1 MAITPKQELRQGQTL
16 VMTPQLRQAIKL
28 LQLSNLDLAA
38 YLDEELEQNPLL
50 EAVDPDR
57 EASEQPTE
65 EGIAEGDKPGP
76 VDVLGAA
83 EKDDL
88 PQPNEAPLDTD
99 YENLYTND
107 SAAEASDQGSG
118 GGYDSYI
125 SGRGGALGFDNRDF
139 DLEQTL
145 TSEISRRDYLFRQLN
160 VEIDDPV
167 DRLIG
172 AHLIEMVDEAGYL
185 AGDLEPVARIMGCEV
200 SRVER
205 TVGLLQDLDPAG
217 MFARNLSECLAL
229 QLAERDRLDP
239 VMRLFLDHLNLVAE
253 GDIKGLMKV
262 CGVDAEDVRQ
272 MIVEIKE
279 LNPKPGLGFSEQVVH
294 TLVPDVFVRQNNDGS
309 WRIELNND
317 TLPRVL
323 VNSRYCAEVR
333 DRAMTKEDKAYISD
347 CLNTANWLVKSLD
360 QRAKTILRVASEL
373 VRQQDGFF
381 AHGVEFLRPLT
392 LRDIAAAI
400 DMHESTVSRVTS
412 NKYMATPR
420 GTFELKYFFTPAIAS
435 SNGSESHSA
444 EAVRHRIKAL
454 IDQESTDVVL
464 SDDKIAE
471 VLGGQGIDIARRT
484 VAKYREA
491 MRIPSSVLR
500 RRHIR
505 SRM

>member
-1 MAITPKQELRQGQTL
+1 LAITPKQELRQGQTL

-50 EAVDPDR
+50 EAVEPDR
-57 EASEQPTE
+57 EAAEQPAE
-65 EGIAEGDKPGP
+65 EGAEGSDEGDP
-76 VDVLGAA
+76 VDALAA
-83 EKDDL
+83 D
-88 PQPNEAPLDTD
+88 QAPLEAN

-107 SAAEASDQGSG
+107 SAADGAGGEG

-125 SGRGGALGFDNRDF
+125 SGRGGSRSFDDGDF
-139 DLEQTL
+139 DLVQTL
-145 TSEISRRDYLFRQLN
+145 SSETSRRDTLFRQLN

-172 AHLIEMVDEAGYL
+172 AYLIDMLDEAGYL
-185 AGDLEPVARIMGCEV
+185 SADLEPVARIMGCEV

-205 TVGLLQDLDPAG
+205 TVALLQDLDPPG
-217 MFARNLSECLAL
+217 MFARNLRECLAL

-239 VMRLFLDHLNLVAE
+239 VMRLFLDHLDLVAE
-253 GDIKGLMKV
+253 GDVGALTKV
-262 CGVDAEDVRQ
+262 CGVDAEDVLQ
-272 MIVEIKE
+272 MIAEIKE
-279 LNPKPGLGFSEQVVH
+279 LNPKPGLGFNEAVVQ
-294 TLVPDVFVRQNNDGS
+294 TLVPDVFVRQTGDGG
-309 WRIELNND
+309 WRLELNND

-323 VNSRYCAEVR
+323 VNTRYCAEVSH
-333 DRAMTKEDKAYISD
+333 RAKTKEDKAYISE
-347 CLNTANWLVKSLD
+347 CLNAANWLVKSLD

-381 AHGVEFLRPLT
+381 AHGVEHLKPLR
-392 LRDIAAAI
+392 LRDIAAAV

-444 EAVRHRIKAL
+444 EAVRHRIKVL
-454 IDQESTDVVL
+454 INQESADGVL
-464 SDDKIAE
+464 SDDKIADM
-471 VLGGQGIDIARRT
+471 LASQGVDIARRT

-491 MRIPSSVLR
+491 MRIPSSALR
-500 RRHIR
+500 RR
-505 SRM
+505 RMRNRA